1 MKIGIITLP
10 FNSNYGG
17 LLQTYALQSVLR
29 QMGHE
34 VWSVNRRNR
43 IMPFKFK
50 ILTSSSRLIKSIM
63 NRKAGVIRSWA
74 TAKEELIVDQHTN
87 RFIRENIR
95 TTDFLKSE
103 KEFAKLSRYE
113 FDAYIVGSDQVW
125 RPKYSPCLAN
135 HFLGFIESTSKI
147 KRISYAASFG
157 VDNWEYTPE
166 QTEECRKLVTKFNA
180 VAVRED
186 SAVKNCKDNFG
197 IDALQ
202 VLDPT
207 LLIAKEEYIRM
218 VEKDNIPKCNGTLL
232 TYVLD
237 KSPDKQ
243 EFIKSI
249 VKETG
254 LNEVSIMPKSLFR
267 DAGRKK
273 INDCIYPPVT
283 AWLRGFMD
291 AEYVITDSFHGT
303 AFAIIFNKP
312 FLALGNTKRG
322 MTRFTSLLK
331 IFGLEDRIILSADS
345 HLIEKL
351 YEPIDFHHVNEI
363 LKTKQKEAV
372 TFLADS
378 LKSV

>member
-34 VWSVNRRNR
+34 AWSVNRRNR

-50 ILTSSSRLIKSIM
+50 ILTSTNRLIKSIL
-63 NRKAGVIRSWA
+63 NRKMGVIRSWA
-74 TAKEELIVDQHTN
+74 TAKEELIIDQHTN
-87 RFIRENIR
+87 RFISENIR

-103 KEFAKLSRYE
+103 KGFAGLTRYG
-113 FDAYIVGSDQVW
+113 FDAFVVGSDQVW
-125 RPKYSPCLAN
+125 RPKYSPCLPN
-135 HFLGFIESTSKI
+135 HFLGFITGNSKI

-157 VDNWEYTPE
+157 VDSWEYTPE
-166 QTEECRKLVTKFNA
+166 QTEECRKLVAQFNA

-186 SAVKNCKDNFG
+186 SAVKLCKDNFG
-197 IDALQ
+197 IEALQ

-207 LLIAKEEYIRM
+207 LLVAKEEYIRL
-218 VEKDNIPKCNGTLL
+218 VEKDHIPKCSGTLL

-237 KSPDKQ
+237 KSPEKQ
-243 EFIKSI
+243 EFIKKI
-249 VKETG
+249 ALETG

-273 INDCIYPPVT
+273 ISDCIYPPVT

-291 AEYVITDSFHGT
+291 AEYVVTDSFHGT

-331 IFGLEDRIILSADS
+331 IFGLEDRIVLSVDS
-345 HLIEKL
+345 HLTEKL
-351 YEPIDFHHVNEI
+351 YVPIDFQRVNEI
-363 LKTKQKEAV
+363 LKSKQHQAL
-372 TFLADS
+372 TFLTDS
-378 LKSV
+378 LK

>member
-17 LLQTYALQSVLR
+17 LLQTFALQSVLK

-34 VWSVNRRNR
+34 VWSVYRRNP
-43 IMPFKFK
+43 IMPFHIKVLSFSNRLFRS
-50 ILTSSSRLIKSIM
+50 ILT
-63 NRKAGVIRSWA
+63 RKAGVIRSWA
-74 TAKEELIVDQHTN
+74 TAKEELVIDQHTI
-87 RFIRENIR
+87 RFINENIR
-95 TTDFLKSE
+95 ITDFLKSE
-103 KEFAKLSRYE
+103 NQFAKLSRYG
-113 FDAYIVGSDQVW
+113 FDAYVVGSDQVW
-125 RPKYSPCLAN
+125 RPKYSPSLAN
-135 HFLGFIESTSKI
+135 HFLGFVDAKSGI

-166 QTEECRKLVTKFNA
+166 QTEECRKLVSLFNA
-180 VAVRED
+180 VGVRED
-186 SAVKNCKDNFG
+186 SAVKLCKENFG

-207 LLIAKEEYIRM
+207 LLLAKEDYIRL

-237 KSPDKQ
+237 KSPDKL
-243 EFIKSI
+243 EFINKI
-249 VKETG
+249 ARETG
-254 LNEVSIMPKSLFR
+254 LNEVSIMPKSIFR
-267 DAGRKK
+267 DAGRNR

-312 FLALGNTKRG
+312 FLALGNKKRG

-331 IFGLEDRIILSADS
+331 TFGLEDRIIQSADD
-345 HLIEKL
+345 LLTEKL
-351 YEPIDFHHVNEI
+351 YAPIDFQHVNKI
-363 LKTKQKEAV
+363 LKTKQQEALK
-372 TFLADS
+372 FLADS
-378 LKSV
+378 LHSR